1 MSSAFFNGFG
11 DGGATQSADAAT
23 DTFEFPSSDLPLRG
37 NFFARGTYVRT
48 NVHTGVSRDRT
59 GTRICTL
66 PNEFLLGFHKA
77 IAEECG
83 PAAETVLKSCG
94 VRWGAAYAQRLS
106 GQLAEFYGQP
116 VSEFAT
122 AEFFATLVEAFGQ
135 NGWGRLQVDLTYHD
149 RGVIVAII
157 DGAIMASLL
166 GKASKPADTLI
177 AGTLAGFF
185 RELTGEDL
193 DCVQTQCSACKAKDS
208 RFVITLAS
216 RLASAPE
223 WVSSGLSHGEIL
235 VKLLASRG

>member
-1 MSSAFFNGFG
+1 MSSFFNGFG
-11 DGGATQSADAAT
+11 DGASAAGAPTATPDAAT
-23 DTFEFPSSDLPLRG
+23 STLPLRG
-37 NFFARGTYVRT
+37 NYFAKDSYVRT
-48 NVHTGVSRDRT
+48 NVKTGVQRDRS
-59 GTRICTL
+59 GTRVCTL

-94 VRWGAAYAQRLS
+94 VRWGAAYAQRLG

-135 NGWGRLQVDLTYHD
+135 NGWGKLQVDLTYHD

-157 DGAIMASLL
+157 DGAIMASLI

-216 RLASAPE
+216 RLANAPE